1 MVSSMKRA
9 SLGRDVPVLPFSP
22 GAAFRISG
30 LAVLFLMFWLV
41 VIGEMGFHFDLS
53 PSWMTLACAA
63 VLSAVGCLALSRRE
77 SPAAMAAGLA
87 AAVVVVCAACAVA
100 GAFHDLTVDG
110 NAYHKLAVAAM
121 RDGWN
126 PLDSSVSEWRH
137 YAEIYCF
144 ETRAPLWVD
153 HYAHGTW
160 VIASSF
166 YDVTG
171 NIERSKCCTLLAM
184 YAVAS
189 VGQDVLKTLG
199 LRRWQAVGIALLGAL
214 NPITLAQ
221 FDTFYVDAF
230 LMCGLMLLIAGL
242 FLIDADVGL
251 GARPMALAV
260 VFASFVLCAD
270 AKFTGLAY
278 AGAFSLAFCLLYL
291 RRYFTKTPGFSR
303 GETIALAVF
312 FVGVVVF
319 SIVGPGW
326 TSYVNNMIDHGNPLY
341 PLAGEGAQD
350 IMTPQQPDSFNGA
363 STPEKLFWAYFSQ
376 CDQIAAGADH
386 LPQLKIPLTVS
397 AAELEVLDAVDLRM
411 SGFGPLYSGVLI
423 VGVVGYGALLARS
436 WRRGER
442 VFGPALA
449 YGVMT
454 LVLTFGISDSWWARY
469 SGYVY
474 VSNLVVLGY
483 WASAANENEG
493 TKRLLQRAGCTV
505 MAVLLAVN
513 SLLYVPF
520 SLVPRYLDSADVAA
534 QVSRIVDGQES
545 GKSVFVSYDYMPG
558 QIYTLEDAGVDFT
571 VESYA
576 DHASEYETD
585 DVVGAVR
592 YRFE

>member
-1 MVSSMKRA
+1 MKHAARRTA
-9 SLGRDVPVLPFSP
+9 AGLLLSP
-22 GAAFRISG
+22 GAVFRISG
-30 LAVLFLMFWLV
+30 LAVLFLLAWV
-41 VIGEMGFHFDLS
+41 TIIGEIGFHFDLS
-53 PSWMTLACAA
+53 PSWMTLSAA
-63 VLSAVGCLALSRRE
+63 TVLSAASSLALSRRE
-77 SPAAMAAGLA
+77 SAPTAAAGLA
-87 AAVVVVCAACAVA
+87 VAVLAVFASCAIA

-121 RDGWN
+121 QDGWN
-126 PLDSSVSEWRH
+126 PLDSSVSEWSR
-137 YAEIYCF
+137 YAEVYCF

-160 VIASSF
+160 VVASAF

-171 NIERSKCCTLLAM
+171 NIEQSKCCTLLAM
-184 YAVAS
+184 YVVAAL
-189 VGQDVLKTLG
+189 GQDVLRTLG
-199 LRRWQAVGIALLGAL
+199 LRRWQAVGIALLAAF

-230 LMCGLMLLIAGL
+230 LMCGLMVLIAGL
-242 FLIDADVGL
+242 FLLDADPGT
-251 GARPMALAV
+251 GTRPMALAV
-260 VFASFVLCAD
+260 VFSSFVLCAD

-278 AGAFSLAFCLLYL
+278 AGAFSFAFCLLYL
-291 RRYFTKTPGFSR
+291 RRCFTKAPGFSR
-303 GETIALAVF
+303 NETILLAVF
-312 FVGVVVF
+312 FVGTVVF

-376 CDQIAAGADH
+376 CDQIAAGADR

-397 AAELEVLDAVDLRM
+397 PSELQVLNAVDLRM
-411 SGFGPLYSGVLI
+411 SGFGPLYSAVLLF
-423 VGVVGYGALLARS
+423 VVVGYVLLLARA
-436 WRRGER
+436 WRRKER
-442 VFGPALA
+442 IFGPALA
-449 YGVMT
+449 YGLMA

-483 WASAANENEG
+483 WASVFNKGERA
-493 TKRLLQRAGCTV
+493 KRTAGAYCLV
-505 MAVLLAVN
+505 VGALLAVN

-520 SLVPRYLDSADVAA
+520 SVVPRYQDSSDVSA
-534 QVSRIVDGQES
+534 QVSRIVEAQDS
-545 GKSVFVSYDYMPG
+545 GKSVYVSYDFMPG
-558 QIYTLEDAGVDFT
+558 QVYTLEDAGVDFT

-576 DHASEYETD
+576 DHASQYD
-585 DVVGAVR
+585 PADVIGAVR